1 MKRQFFNSLLFIAL
15 VATSL
20 YLAACTKPA
29 SGSDSGSSS
38 SGQAIASQKAG
49 ELTVTLASA
58 RGHLTEGSND
68 FTVEFRNAAGQP
80 VEVGAVTL
88 MFEMPAMGAMA
99 RMESRA
105 KLTTTG
111 TPGIYQ
117 ATANLEMGGTWQ
129 VHVQYKGAA
138 GEGRADFSIQA
149 K

>member
-1 MKRQFFNSLLFIAL
+1 MKRQFLNTLLFITF
-15 VATSL
+15 VSVSL
-20 YLAACTKPA
+20 YFAACTKPA
-29 SGSDSGSSS
+29 SGSGSAPGS
-38 SGQAIASQKAG
+38 SGQVIASQKAG
-49 ELTVTLASA
+49 DLTVTLASA

-88 MFEMPAMGAMA
+88 MFEMPAMGAMP

-105 KLTTTG
+105 KLTTTS

-117 ATANLEMGGTWQ
+117 ATTSLEMGGTWQ